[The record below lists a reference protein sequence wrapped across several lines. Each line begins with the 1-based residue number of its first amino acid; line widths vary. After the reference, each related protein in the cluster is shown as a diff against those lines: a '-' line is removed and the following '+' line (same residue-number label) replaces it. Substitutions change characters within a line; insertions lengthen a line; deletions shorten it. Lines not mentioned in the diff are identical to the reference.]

1 MKTLLKNV
9 ARMGCVQSSLR
20 SVMYVMPS
28 GPGADFLFDFAR
40 MLLMSRGLNG
50 VVLNC
55 VKSLCCG
62 DVGRFG
68 NHCNCVKSTSL

>member
-1 MKTLLKNV
+1 
-9 ARMGCVQSSLR
+9 
-20 SVMYVMPS
+20 MYVMPS
-28 GPGADFLFDFAR
+28 GPGADFLLDFVR

-68 NHCNCVKSTSL
+68 NHCN

>member
-1 MKTLLKNV
+1 M
-9 ARMGCVQSSLR
+9 
-20 SVMYVMPS
+20 MPS

-68 NHCNCVKSTSL
+68 NHCN

>member
-1 MKTLLKNV
+1 M
-9 ARMGCVQSSLR
+9 
-20 SVMYVMPS
+20 MPS

-50 VVLNC
+50 VMLNC

-68 NHCNCVKSTSL
+68 NHCKSL